1 MTPGWQDHE
10 SENARKQAR
19 TAAEPSASIRVR
31 SRTVFAFQSGSV
43 SRTRVKICGV
53 TRVEDALLACELGAD
68 AIGMVMTPTSPR
80 CVSIERARAIRDAL
94 PGFVDAVV
102 LTHGLPVETLRA
114 IIDGVRPDLV
124 QFHGSESAAFCDS
137 CGVRYLKALGMAG
150 DVDVR
155 AIAAEHV
162 HAAGFVLDGHP
173 PGQQGGQGR
182 VFDWSRVP
190 HDLGRP
196 ILLAGGLNAG
206 NVGDAIRTVHPW
218 AVDLASGV
226 ESSPGIKDAGKM
238 RAFFAAVGNVNAG
251 SSANE
256 HN

>member
-1 MTPGWQDHE
+1 M
-10 SENARKQAR
+10 
-19 TAAEPSASIRVR
+19 
-31 SRTVFAFQSGSV
+31 

-68 AIGMVMTPTSPR
+68 AIGMVLTASSPR

-94 PGFVDAVV
+94 PPLVDAVV
-102 LTHGLPVETLRA
+102 LAHGLPADEVRA
-114 IIDGVRPDLV
+114 IIDGVRPDCV
-124 QFHGSESAAFCDS
+124 QFHGLEGAAFCEAF
-137 CGVRYLKALGMAG
+137 GVRYVKALGMAG

-155 AIAAEHV
+155 AIVAAHA

-182 VFDWSRVP
+182 TFDWSRVP
-190 HDLGRP
+190 GDLGRP

-206 NVGDAIRTVHPW
+206 NVGDAIRSVQPW

-226 ESSPGIKDAGKM
+226 ESAPGIKDGAKL
-238 RAFFAAVGNVNAG
+238 RAFFAAVHA
-251 SSANE
+251 ADAAAA
-256 HN
+256 